1 MSVVRIFVQV
11 IAALLA
17 VPAILIIWWPA
28 IYLYYSAEEQDFAML
43 AFLFR
48 VFIIGFAVLTFVRL
62 PAKAAPMAWLPGF
75 AVFPVVAVFNPF
87 DVVWWLFVRER
98 CSSTGCVDR
107 DWAEVIGSFLAIW
120 SPLLLIQ
127 FVGFGLLFAF
137 VRVAAGK
144 MWPGRPERRA
154 DGDGG
159 RHEGAARIHRAT
171 AAKALARASGRT
183 RMGPVVRLQERTQPS

>member
-1 MSVVRIFVQV
+1 MSVVRIFVRV

-28 IYLYYSAEEQDFAML
+28 IYLYYSADEQDFAVP

-48 VFIIGFAVLTFVRL
+48 VFIIGFAILTFARL

-87 DVVWWLFVRER
+87 DVVWWLFVRKRLAAPDVWTE
-98 CSSTGCVDR
+98 TGG
-107 DWAEVIGSFLAIW
+107 EVIGSFLAMW
-120 SPLLLIQ
+120 SPLLLIE
-127 FVGFGLLFAF
+127 FVGFGLLFAS

-144 MWPGRPERRA
+144 MWPGRPA
-154 DGDGG
+154 
-159 RHEGAARIHRAT
+159 
-171 AAKALARASGRT
+171 
-183 RMGPVVRLQERTQPS
+183 